1 MKSKSQ
7 PNNGKRYVGI
17 WKCCD
22 GFSDTEFTI
31 RMRGA
36 KPVVTVLD
44 RADGEKPEIYDIAWD
59 EDQHALSFAVHWS
72 SGRFIKYRL
81 TPSPVLGR
89 VEVTYNLIAQELWE
103 LVRLP
108 TVKTGARR

>member
-1 MKSKSQ
+1 MNSKA
-7 PNNGKRYVGI
+7 PKNNGKRYVGT

-31 RMRGA
+31 KVHRA

-44 RADGEKPEIYDIAWD
+44 RSDGEKPEIYDVAWD
-59 EDQHALSFAVHWS
+59 EGHHTLSFAVHWS

-81 TPSPVLGR
+81 SPSPVLGR
-89 VEVTYNLIAQELWE
+89 VEVTYNVIAQELWE
-103 LVRLP
+103 LVRSH
-108 TVKTGARR
+108 GAKRTSRR